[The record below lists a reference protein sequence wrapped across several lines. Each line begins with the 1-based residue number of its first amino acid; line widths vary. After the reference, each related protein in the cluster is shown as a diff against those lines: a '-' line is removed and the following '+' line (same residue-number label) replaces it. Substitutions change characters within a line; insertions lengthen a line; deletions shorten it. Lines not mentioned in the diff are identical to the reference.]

1 MSKKTVKEMYEVTKS
16 AGTPLLSNFND
27 VFWNDY
33 IEHYTELDR
42 YFARR
47 YCSFRYFAQEESD
60 TVEVVT
66 QNFTSSVY
74 EHLLVNKKRYEELY
88 RVQSVNDNDY
98 MLLDNYNVNETVTK
112 EGSGN
117 GSIVSGERED
127 KIFNTTKVSPF
138 DSENFYNDTTN
149 DGSTR
154 KGYETDTTN
163 NSYNETVTSSKKGNI
178 GVQTGADMLGK
189 HTNYWKNFDF
199 YNLVFSEIA
208 KELLLV

>member
-1 MSKKTVKEMYEVTKS
+1 MKVRTVNEMYEVSKK

-27 VFWNDY
+27 TFWNDY

-47 YCSFRYFAQEESD
+47 YRSFRYFAQEESD

-117 GSIVSGERED
+117 GSIVSGERTD
-127 KIFNTTKVSPF
+127 TLSNTNKVSPF
-138 DSENFYNDTTN
+138 DSENFYNDTNSDNTSTK
-149 DGSTR
+149 GS
-154 KGYETDTTN
+154 ETDTTN
-163 NSYNETVTSSKKGNI
+163 NSYNETVTSNKKGNI

>member
-1 MSKKTVKEMYEVTKS
+1 MKVRTVKEMYEVSKK

-27 VFWNDY
+27 TFWNDY

-47 YCSFRYFAQEESD
+47 YRSFRYFAQEESD
-60 TVEVVT
+60 TIEVVT

-98 MLLDNYNVNETVTK
+98 MLLDNYNVNTTITK
-112 EGSGN
+112 EGAGN

-138 DSENFYNDTTN
+138 DSENFYNDTTS

-154 KGYETDTTN
+154 KGSETDTTN
-163 NSYNETVTSSKKGNI
+163 NSYNESVTSSKKGNI

-189 HTNYWKNFDF
+189 HTDYWKNFDF
-199 YNLVFSEIA
+199 YNLIFSEIA

>member
-1 MSKKTVKEMYEVTKS
+1 MSDKTVKEMYEVTKS
-16 AGTPLLSNFND
+16 AGTPLLSNFNS

-47 YCSFRYFAQEESD
+47 YRSFRYFAQEESD

-117 GSIVSGERED
+117 GSIVSG
-127 KIFNTTKVSPF
+127 
-138 DSENFYNDTTN
+138 
-149 DGSTR
+149 
-154 KGYETDTTN
+154 
-163 NSYNETVTSSKKGNI
+163 
-178 GVQTGADMLGK
+178 
-189 HTNYWKNFDF
+189 
-199 YNLVFSEIA
+199 
-208 KELLLV
+208 

>member
-16 AGTPLLSNFND
+16 AGTPLLSNFNA
-27 VFWNDY
+27 VFWTDY

-47 YCSFRYFAQEESD
+47 YRSFRYFLQEESD
-60 TVEVVT
+60 TIEVVT

-98 MLLDNYNVNETVTK
+98 MLLDNYNVNTTITK
-112 EGSGN
+112 EGAGN

-127 KIFNTTKVSPF
+127 KLYNTTKVSPF
-138 DSENFYNDTTN
+138 DSENFYNDTTS

-154 KGYETDTTN
+154 KGAETDTTSN
-163 NSYNETVTSSKKGNI
+163 AYNETVTSNKKGNI

>member
-1 MSKKTVKEMYEVTKS
+1 MYEVSKS

-27 VFWNDY
+27 VFWTYY
-33 IEHYTELDR
+33 IDNYIELDR
-42 YFARR
+42 YFAKK
-47 YCSFRYFAQEESD
+47 YSSFRYFAQEESD

-88 RVQSVNDNDY
+88 RAQSVNDNEY

-127 KIFNTTKVSPF
+127 KLYNTTKVSPF
-138 DSENFYNDTTN
+138 DSENFYNDTTS

-154 KGYETDTTN
+154 KGSETDTTN
-163 NSYNETVTSSKKGNI
+163 NSYNETVTSNKKGNI

>member
-16 AGTPLLSNFND
+16 SGTPLLSNFND
-27 VFWNDY
+27 IFWNEY

-47 YCSFRYFAQEESD
+47 YSSFRYFAQEESD
-60 TVEVVT
+60 TIEVVT

-127 KIFNTTKVSPF
+127 KIYNTTMVSPF
-138 DSENFYNDTTN
+138 DSENFYNDTTS

-154 KGYETDTTN
+154 KGSETDTTN

>member
-16 AGTPLLSNFND
+16 AGTPLLSNFNA
-27 VFWNDY
+27 VFWADY
-33 IEHYTELDR
+33 IEHYIELDR

-88 RVQSVNDNDY
+88 RVQTVNDNDY

-127 KIFNTTKVSPF
+127 KLFNTTKVSPF

-154 KGYETDTTN
+154 KGAETDTTSN
-163 NSYNETVTSSKKGNI
+163 AYNETVTSNKKGNI

>member
-1 MSKKTVKEMYEVTKS
+1 MSKKTVKEMYEVTKI
-16 AGTPLLSNFND
+16 AGTPLLSNFNA
-27 VFWNDY
+27 VFWTDY

-47 YCSFRYFAQEESD
+47 YRSFRYFPQEDTD

-88 RVQSVNDNDY
+88 RVQSVNDTDY

-127 KIFNTTKVSPF
+127 KLFNTTKVSPF

-154 KGYETDTTN
+154 KGAETDTTSN
-163 NSYNETVTSSKKGNI
+163 AYNETVTSNKKGNI

>member
-1 MSKKTVKEMYEVTKS
+1 MSKKTVKEMYEVTKV

-27 VFWNDY
+27 TFWNDY

-138 DSENFYNDTTN
+138 DSENFYNDTTS

-154 KGYETDTTN
+154 KGSETDTTN
-163 NSYNETVTSSKKGNI
+163 NTYNETVTSTKKGNI

-189 HTNYWKNFDF
+189 HTDYWKNFDF

>member
-42 YFARR
+42 YFSRR

-98 MLLDNYNVNETVTK
+98 MLLDNYNVNTTITK

-127 KIFNTTKVSPF
+127 KIYNTTMVSPF
-138 DSENFYNDTTN
+138 DSENFYNDTTS

-154 KGYETDTTN
+154 KGSETDTTN
-163 NSYNETVTSSKKGNI
+163 NAYNETVTSNKKGNI

-199 YNLVFSEIA
+199 YNLIFSEIA

>member
-1 MSKKTVKEMYEVTKS
+1 MSEKTVKEMYEVTKK
-16 AGTPLLSNFND
+16 AGTPLLSTFND

-47 YCSFRYFAQEESD
+47 YRSFRYFPQEESD
-60 TVEVVT
+60 TIEVVT

-98 MLLDNYNVNETVTK
+98 MLLDNYNVKTDITK
-112 EGSGN
+112 EGTGN

-138 DSENFYNDTTN
+138 DSENFYNDTTS

-154 KGYETDTTN
+154 KGSETDTTN
-163 NSYNETVTSSKKGNI
+163 NAYNETVTSTKKGNI

-189 HTNYWKNFDF
+189 HTDYWKNFDF
-199 YNLVFSEIA
+199 YNLIFSEIA

>member
-1 MSKKTVKEMYEVTKS
+1 MSDKTVKEMYEVSKS
-16 AGTPLLSNFND
+16 AGTPLLSNFNA
-27 VFWNDY
+27 VFWTDY

-47 YCSFRYFAQEESD
+47 YRSFRYFPQEDTD

-88 RVQSVNDNDY
+88 RVQAVNDTEY
-98 MLLDNYNVNETVTK
+98 MLLDNYNVNTTITK
-112 EGSGN
+112 EGTGN
-117 GSIVSGERED
+117 GTFVSGERED
-127 KIFNTTKVSPF
+127 KFYKTTLVSPF
-138 DSENFYNDTTN
+138 DSENYYNNTNSDDTTKK
-149 DGSTR
+149 GS
-154 KGYETDTTN
+154 ETDTTN
-163 NSYNETVTSSKKGNI
+163 NAYNETVTSNKKGNI

-189 HTNYWKNFDF
+189 HTDYWKNFDF

>member
-1 MSKKTVKEMYEVTKS
+1 MSKKTVKEMYEVTKV
-16 AGTPLLSNFND
+16 AGTPLLSNFNA
-27 VFWNDY
+27 VFWSDY
-33 IEHYTELDR
+33 IQHYTELDR

-47 YCSFRYFAQEESD
+47 YRSFRYFPQEDTD
-60 TVEVVT
+60 TVEVVA

-98 MLLDNYNVNETVTK
+98 MLLDNYNVNTTITK
-112 EGSGN
+112 EGAGN

-138 DSENFYNDTTN
+138 DSENFYNDTTS

-154 KGYETDTTN
+154 KGSETDTTN
-163 NSYNETVTSSKKGNI
+163 NSYNESVTSSKKGNI

-189 HTNYWKNFDF
+189 HTDYWKNFDF

>member
-1 MSKKTVKEMYEVTKS
+1 MSKKTVKEMYDVTKS

-27 VFWNDY
+27 VFWTYY
-33 IEHYTELDR
+33 IDNYTELDR
-42 YFARR
+42 YFAKK
-47 YCSFRYFAQEESD
+47 YSSFRYFAQEESD

-88 RVQSVNDNDY
+88 RVQSVNDNEY

-127 KIFNTTKVSPF
+127 KIYNTTMVSPF
-138 DSENFYNDTTN
+138 DSENFYNDTTS

-154 KGYETDTTN
+154 KGSETDTTN
-163 NSYNETVTSSKKGNI
+163 NSYNETVTSNKKGNI

-199 YNLVFSEIA
+199 YNLIFSEIA

>member
-1 MSKKTVKEMYEVTKS
+1 MSKKTVKEMYEVSKS

-27 VFWNDY
+27 VFWTYY
-33 IEHYTELDR
+33 IDNYTELDR
-42 YFARR
+42 YFAKK
-47 YCSFRYFAQEESD
+47 YSSFRYFAQEESD

-88 RVQSVNDNDY
+88 RVQSVNDNEY

-127 KIFNTTKVSPF
+127 KLYNTTKVSPF
-138 DSENFYNDTTN
+138 DSENFYNDTTS

-154 KGYETDTTN
+154 KGSETDTTTN
-163 NSYNETVTSSKKGNI
+163 AYNETVTSNKKGNI

-199 YNLVFSEIA
+199 YNLIFSEIA

>member
-1 MSKKTVKEMYEVTKS
+1 MSNKTVKEMYEVTKS
-16 AGTPLLSNFND
+16 AGTPLLSNFNA
-27 VFWNDY
+27 VFWTYY

-42 YFARR
+42 YFAIR
-47 YCSFRYFAQEESD
+47 YRSFRYFAQEESD
-60 TVEVVT
+60 TIEVVT

-88 RVQSVNDNDY
+88 RVQAVNDNDY

-127 KIFNTTKVSPF
+127 KLFNTTKVSPF
-138 DSENFYNDTTN
+138 DSENFYNDTTS

-154 KGYETDTTN
+154 KGAETDTTSN
-163 NSYNETVTSSKKGNI
+163 AYNETVTSNKKGNI

>member
-1 MSKKTVKEMYEVTKS
+1 MSKKTVNEMYEVTKS
-16 AGTPLLSNFND
+16 AGIPLLSNFNA
-27 VFWNDY
+27 VFWADY

-60 TVEVVT
+60 TIEVVT

-88 RVQSVNDNDY
+88 RVQAVNDNDY

-127 KIFNTTKVSPF
+127 KLFNTTKVSPF

-154 KGYETDTTN
+154 KGAETDTTSN
-163 NSYNETVTSSKKGNI
+163 AYNETVTSNKKGNI

>member
-47 YCSFRYFAQEESD
+47 YRSFRYFAQEESD
-60 TVEVVT
+60 TIEVVT

-98 MLLDNYNVNETVTK
+98 MLLDNYNVNTSITK

-127 KIFNTTKVSPF
+127 KIYNTTMVSPF
-138 DSENFYNDTTN
+138 DSENFYNDTTS

-154 KGYETDTTN
+154 KGSETDTTTN
-163 NSYNETVTSSKKGNI
+163 AYNETVTSSKKGNI

-189 HTNYWKNFDF
+189 HTDYWKNFDF
-199 YNLVFSEIA
+199 YNLIFSEIA

>member
-1 MSKKTVKEMYEVTKS
+1 MSKKTVKEMYEVTKI
-16 AGTPLLSNFND
+16 AGTPLLSNFNA

-66 QNFTSSVY
+66 HNFTSSVY

-127 KIFNTTKVSPF
+127 KLFNTTKVSPF

-154 KGYETDTTN
+154 KGAETDTTSN
-163 NSYNETVTSSKKGNI
+163 AYNETVTSNKKGNI

>member
-1 MSKKTVKEMYEVTKS
+1 MEEGFHAEDAVDGDVTDSVVREETDGNIYYTATDSSGNSTTIIRNVVYTDLPNYDEKKVVYLTFDDGPDKYT
-16 AGTPLLSNFND
+16 TRLLE
-27 VFWNDY
+27 
-33 IEHYTELDR
+33 I
-42 YFARR
+42 
-47 YCSFRYFAQEESD
+47 
-60 TVEVVT
+60 
-66 QNFTSSVY
+66 
-74 EHLLVNKKRYEELY
+74 
-88 RVQSVNDNDY
+88 
-98 MLLDNYNVNETVTK
+98 LDNYNVNETVTK

-127 KIFNTTKVSPF
+127 KLFNTTKVSPF
-138 DSENFYNDTTN
+138 DSENFYNDTTS

-154 KGYETDTTN
+154 KGAETDTTSN
-163 NSYNETVTSSKKGNI
+163 AYNETVTSNKKGNI

>member
-1 MSKKTVKEMYEVTKS
+1 MSKKTVKEMYEVSKS

-27 VFWNDY
+27 VFWTYY
-33 IEHYTELDR
+33 IDNYTELDR
-42 YFARR
+42 YFAKK
-47 YCSFRYFAQEESD
+47 YSSFRYFAQEESD
-60 TVEVVT
+60 TIEVVT

-88 RVQSVNDNDY
+88 RVQAVNDTDY

-117 GSIVSGERED
+117 GTIVSGGRQD
-127 KIFNTTKVSPF
+127 KQYSTSLVSPF
-138 DSENFYNDTTN
+138 DSENFYNDTNSDSTIQK
-149 DGSTR
+149 GS
-154 KGYETDTTN
+154 ETDTTN
-163 NSYNETVTSSKKGNI
+163 NSYNETVTSNKKGNI

>member
-1 MSKKTVKEMYEVTKS
+1 MSKKTVKEMYEVTKV
-16 AGTPLLSNFND
+16 AGTPLLSNFNG
-27 VFWNDY
+27 VFWTYY
-33 IEHYTELDR
+33 IDNYTELDR
-42 YFARR
+42 YFAKK
-47 YCSFRYFAQEESD
+47 YSSFRYFAQEESD

-88 RVQSVNDNDY
+88 RAQSVNDNEY

-127 KIFNTTKVSPF
+127 KIYNTTKVSPF
-138 DSENFYNDTTN
+138 DSENFYNDTTS

-154 KGYETDTTN
+154 KGSETDTTN
-163 NSYNETVTSSKKGNI
+163 NSYNETVTSNKKGNI

>member
-1 MSKKTVKEMYEVTKS
+1 MKDKTVKEMYEVTKI
-16 AGTPLLSNFND
+16 AGTPLLSNFNA

-47 YCSFRYFAQEESD
+47 YRSFRYFAQEESD
-60 TVEVVT
+60 TIEVVT
-66 QNFTSSVY
+66 QNFTTSVY

-127 KIFNTTKVSPF
+127 KIYNTTMVSPF
-138 DSENFYNDTTN
+138 DSENFYNDTTS

-154 KGYETDTTN
+154 KGSETDTTN

>member
-16 AGTPLLSNFND
+16 AGTPLLSNFNA
-27 VFWNDY
+27 VFWADY

-60 TVEVVT
+60 TIEVVT

-88 RVQSVNDNDY
+88 RVQTVNDNDY

-127 KIFNTTKVSPF
+127 KLFNTTKVSPF

-154 KGYETDTTN
+154 KGAETDTTSN
-163 NSYNETVTSSKKGNI
+163 AYNETVTSNKKGNI

-199 YNLVFSEIA
+199 YNLIFSEIA

>member
-1 MSKKTVKEMYEVTKS
+1 MSKKTVKEIYEVTKS
-16 AGTPLLSNFND
+16 AGTPLLSNFNA
-27 VFWNDY
+27 VFWADY

-88 RVQSVNDNDY
+88 RVQTVNDNDY

-127 KIFNTTKVSPF
+127 KLFNTTKVSPF

-154 KGYETDTTN
+154 KGAETDTTSN
-163 NSYNETVTSSKKGNI
+163 AYNETVTSNKKGNI

>member
-1 MSKKTVKEMYEVTKS
+1 MSKKTVKEMYEVSKS

-27 VFWNDY
+27 VFWTYY
-33 IEHYTELDR
+33 IDNYIELDR
-42 YFARR
+42 YFAKK
-47 YCSFRYFAQEESD
+47 YSSFRYFAQEESD

-88 RVQSVNDNDY
+88 RAQSVNDNEY

-127 KIFNTTKVSPF
+127 KLYNTTKVSPF
-138 DSENFYNDTTN
+138 DSENFYNDTTS

-154 KGYETDTTN
+154 KGSETDTTN
-163 NSYNETVTSSKKGNI
+163 NSYNETVTSNKKGNI

>member
-1 MSKKTVKEMYEVTKS
+1 MSDKTVKEMYEVTKI
-16 AGTPLLSNFND
+16 AGTPLLSNFNA
-27 VFWNDY
+27 VFWTDY

-47 YCSFRYFAQEESD
+47 YRSFRYFAQEESD
-60 TVEVVT
+60 TIEVVT

-88 RVQSVNDNDY
+88 RVQSVNDTEY
-98 MLLDNYNVNETVTK
+98 MLLDNYNVNTTITK
-112 EGSGN
+112 EGAGN
-117 GSIVSGERED
+117 GTFVSGERED
-127 KIFNTTKVSPF
+127 KFYETTLVSPF
-138 DSENFYNDTTN
+138 DSENYYNNTNSDDTTKK
-149 DGSTR
+149 GS
-154 KGYETDTTN
+154 ETDTTN
-163 NSYNETVTSSKKGNI
+163 NAYNETVTSNKKGNI

-189 HTNYWKNFDF
+189 HTDYWKNFDF

>member
-1 MSKKTVKEMYEVTKS
+1 MSDKTVKEMYEITKS

-27 VFWNDY
+27 IFWNDY

-47 YCSFRYFAQEESD
+47 YRSFRYFAQEESD
-60 TVEVVT
+60 TIEVVT

-98 MLLDNYNVNETVTK
+98 MLLDNYNVNTSITK

-127 KIFNTTKVSPF
+127 KIYNTTMVSPF
-138 DSENFYNDTTN
+138 DSENFYNDTTS

-154 KGYETDTTN
+154 KGSETDTTN
-163 NSYNETVTSSKKGNI
+163 NSYNETVTSNKKGNI

-189 HTNYWKNFDF
+189 HTDYWKNFDF

>member
-1 MSKKTVKEMYEVTKS
+1 MSKKTVKEMYEVTKV

-27 VFWNDY
+27 TFWNDY

-138 DSENFYNDTTN
+138 DSENFYNDTTS

-154 KGYETDTTN
+154 KGLETDTTN
-163 NSYNETVTSSKKGNI
+163 NSYNETVTSTKKGNI

-189 HTNYWKNFDF
+189 HTDYWKNFDF

>member
-27 VFWNDY
+27 IFWNDY

-47 YCSFRYFAQEESD
+47 YRSFRYFPQEESD
-60 TVEVVT
+60 TIEVVT

-127 KIFNTTKVSPF
+127 KIYNTTMVSPF
-138 DSENFYNDTTN
+138 DSENFYNDTTS

-154 KGYETDTTN
+154 KGSETDTTN
-163 NSYNETVTSSKKGNI
+163 NSYNETITSSKKGNI

>member
-1 MSKKTVKEMYEVTKS
+1 MSDKTVKEMYEVTKS
-16 AGTPLLSNFND
+16 AGTPLLSNFNG
-27 VFWNDY
+27 VFWTYY
-33 IEHYTELDR
+33 IDNYTELDR
-42 YFARR
+42 YFAKK
-47 YCSFRYFAQEESD
+47 YSSFRYFAQEESD

-98 MLLDNYNVNETVTK
+98 LLLDNYIVNETVTK

-117 GSIVSGERED
+117 GSIVSGERTD
-127 KIFNTTKVSPF
+127 TLSNTSKVSPF
-138 DSENFYNDTTN
+138 DSENFYNDTNSDNTSKK
-149 DGSTR
+149 GS
-154 KGYETDTTN
+154 ETDTTN

-199 YNLVFSEIA
+199 YNLIFSEIA

>member
-1 MSKKTVKEMYEVTKS
+1 MSKKTVKEMYEVSKS

-47 YCSFRYFAQEESD
+47 YRSFRYFAQEDSD
-60 TVEVVT
+60 TIEVVT

-88 RVQSVNDNDY
+88 RVQSVNDTDY
-98 MLLDNYNVNETVTK
+98 MLLDNYNVNTSITK

-127 KIFNTTKVSPF
+127 KIYNTTMVSPF
-138 DSENFYNDTTN
+138 DSENFYNDTTS

-154 KGYETDTTN
+154 KGSETDTTN
-163 NSYNETVTSSKKGNI
+163 NTYNETVTSNKKGNI

-189 HTNYWKNFDF
+189 HTDYWKNFDF
-199 YNLVFSEIA
+199 YNLIFSEIA

>member
-1 MSKKTVKEMYEVTKS
+1 MYEVTKR

-27 VFWNDY
+27 IFWNDY

-98 MLLDNYNVNETVTK
+98 MLLDNYNVNTSITK

-138 DSENFYNDTTN
+138 DSENFYNDTTS

-154 KGYETDTTN
+154 KGSETDTTN
-163 NSYNETVTSSKKGNI
+163 NTYNETVTSNKKGNI

-189 HTNYWKNFDF
+189 HTDYWKNFDF

>member
-1 MSKKTVKEMYEVTKS
+1 MSKKTVKEMYEVTKV
-16 AGTPLLSNFND
+16 AGTPLLSNFNG
-27 VFWNDY
+27 VFWTYY
-33 IEHYTELDR
+33 IDNYTELDR
-42 YFARR
+42 YFAKK
-47 YCSFRYFAQEESD
+47 YSSFRYFAQEESD

-88 RVQSVNDNDY
+88 RAQSVNDNEY

-127 KIFNTTKVSPF
+127 KIYNTTKVSPF
-138 DSENFYNDTTN
+138 DSENFYNDTTS

-154 KGYETDTTN
+154 KGSETDTTN

-178 GVQTGADMLGK
+178 GVQTGADMLVK

>member
-16 AGTPLLSNFND
+16 AGTPLLSNFNA
-27 VFWNDY
+27 VFWADY

-88 RVQSVNDNDY
+88 RVQTVNDNDY

-127 KIFNTTKVSPF
+127 KLFNTTKVSPF

-154 KGYETDTTN
+154 KGAETDTTSN
-163 NSYNETVTSSKKGNI
+163 AYNETVTSNKKGNI
-178 GVQTGADMLGK
+178 GEQTCADMLGK

>member
-16 AGTPLLSNFND
+16 AGTPLLSNFNA

-33 IEHYTELDR
+33 IEHYIELDR

-47 YCSFRYFAQEESD
+47 YRSFRYFAQEESD
-60 TVEVVT
+60 TIEVVT

-88 RVQSVNDNDY
+88 RVQSVNDTDY

-127 KIFNTTKVSPF
+127 KMYKTTLISPF
-138 DSENFYNDTTN
+138 DSENYYNNTNSDDTTKK
-149 DGSTR
+149 GS
-154 KGYETDTTN
+154 ETDTTSN
-163 NSYNETVTSSKKGNI
+163 AYNETITSNKKGNI

>member
-1 MSKKTVKEMYEVTKS
+1 MSEKTVKEMYEVTKK

-27 VFWNDY
+27 VFWTYY
-33 IEHYTELDR
+33 IDNYTELDR

-47 YCSFRYFAQEESD
+47 YSSFRYFAQEESD
-60 TVEVVT
+60 TIEVVT

-88 RVQSVNDNDY
+88 RVQSVNDTDY

-117 GSIVSGERED
+117 GSIVSGERQD
-127 KIFNTTKVSPF
+127 KQYSTSLVSPF
-138 DSENFYNDTTN
+138 DSENFYNDTNSDSTIKK
-149 DGSTR
+149 GS
-154 KGYETDTTN
+154 ETDTTN
-163 NSYNETVTSSKKGNI
+163 NSYNETVTSNKKGNI

>member
-47 YCSFRYFAQEESD
+47 YRSFRYFAQEESD
-60 TVEVVT
+60 TIEVVT

-98 MLLDNYNVNETVTK
+98 MLLDNYNVNTSITK

-127 KIFNTTKVSPF
+127 KIYNTTMVSPF
-138 DSENFYNDTTN
+138 DSENFYNDTTS

-154 KGYETDTTN
+154 KGSETDTTTN
-163 NSYNETVTSSKKGNI
+163 AYNETVTSTKKGNI

-189 HTNYWKNFDF
+189 HTDYWKNFDF
-199 YNLVFSEIA
+199 YNLIFSEIA

>member
-1 MSKKTVKEMYEVTKS
+1 MSEKTVREMYEVSKK

-27 VFWNDY
+27 TFWNDY
-33 IEHYTELDR
+33 IEHYIELDR

-60 TVEVVT
+60 TIEVVT

-88 RVQSVNDNDY
+88 RVQSVNDNEY

-117 GSIVSGERED
+117 GSIVSGQRED
-127 KIFNTTKVSPF
+127 KLYKTTLISPF
-138 DSENFYNDTTN
+138 DSENYYSNTNSEDTA
-149 DGSTR
+149 R
-154 KGYETDTTN
+154 KGSETDATSNT
-163 NSYNETVTSSKKGNI
+163 YNETVTSNKKGNI

-189 HTNYWKNFDF
+189 HANYWKNFDF
-199 YNLVFSEIA
+199 YNLIFSEIA

>member
-1 MSKKTVKEMYEVTKS
+1 MSKKTVNEMYEVTKS
-16 AGTPLLSNFND
+16 AGTPLLSNFNA
-27 VFWNDY
+27 VFWTYY

-47 YCSFRYFAQEESD
+47 YRSFRYFAQEESD
-60 TVEVVT
+60 TIEVVT

-88 RVQSVNDNDY
+88 RVQSVNDTDY

-127 KIFNTTKVSPF
+127 KLFNTTKVSPF

-154 KGYETDTTN
+154 KGAETDTTSN
-163 NSYNETVTSSKKGNI
+163 AYNETVTSSKKGNI

-199 YNLVFSEIA
+199 YNLIFSEIA